1 MRTVKEK
8 IEILLRGVEEVIPR
22 KDFISLI
29 EKKQKLT
36 IKAGFDPTS
45 PDLHLGH
52 TVLINKLKQFQD
64 LGHKVIFL
72 IGDFTGSIGDPSGV
86 SETRP
91 VLSSKELKKNADT
104 YAKQIFKILD
114 PKKTEIKF
122 NSTWFKKMK
131 PEDFIKLASSMTVAR
146 MLERDDFSN
155 RYKKNQPISIHEFLY
170 PLVQGYDS
178 FHLKADVELG
188 GTDQKFNLLV
198 GRDIQRINGMKEQ
211 IIMTLPILEGLDG
224 IKKMSKSL
232 NNYVGLTDHE
242 NEMFGKIMSISDEMM
257 WRYYDL
263 LSFKTNK
270 EIMKIKKDARSGS
283 GLMQAKLEL
292 GLEIVERF
300 HGKKKSIIAMR
311 EFKNRFSEKKD
322 PTRIPEVNL
331 NIKGK
336 SMLLIDLLSHTDLKK
351 NILCKS
357 KSEAKRM
364 IMQSAVR
371 VNGERINQEDFL
383 LEINKKTL
391 IQVGKRRHLKITLKR
406 TK

>member
-114 PKKTEIKF
+114 QKKTEIKY

-322 PTRIPEVNL
+322 PTRIPEANL

-383 LEINKKTL
+383 LKINKKTL
-391 IQVGKRRHLKITLKR
+391 IQVGKRRHLKITLKS